1 MAGDRLQKV
10 LANQGIASRRTIESW
25 IEEGRIKVNG
35 QVAQLGCCVTEY
47 DEISIDNKPVRTTKS
62 ENNNRVILY
71 HKPVGEISSR
81 KDPEG
86 RETVYQNLPK
96 IKGSRWVSVGRLDL
110 NTSGLLLFTN
120 NGELANRLMHPS
132 YEMERVYAV
141 RVFGKVSDD
150 AIKKML
156 SGIQLED
163 GMAQFDKIEDA
174 GGSGVNH
181 WYHVTLK
188 EGRNREVRRLWEAV
202 DCKVSRLI
210 RIKYAGIELPPKL
223 GQGRWSEL
231 SKEGVIELFSSVKL
245 EYGSSTDKQSPNSF
259 KPRKRS

>member
-35 QVAQLGCCVTEY
+35 EVAQLGCCVTEN
-47 DEISIDNKPVRTTKS
+47 DEISIDNKPVRTTQS

-132 YEMERVYAV
+132 YEMDRVYAV

-156 SGIQLED
+156 TGLQLED
-163 GMAQFDKIEDA
+163 GLAKFEKIEDA

-210 RIKYAGIELPPKL
+210 RIKYAGIELPSRL

-231 SKEGVIELFSSVKL
+231 PADDVNELCASVGLVID
-245 EYGSSTDKQSPNSF
+245 TPKQNPPA
-259 KPRKRS
+259 KKYRPRR